1 MTTSL
6 DSFSRTLI
14 GLEFRDDSVVVTC
27 LKNDMSGLKLLSSS
41 VFPLREDDETTAEM
55 KEMISRCVRDKANVF
70 VSIPDKWALIKF
82 IEVPPAK
89 GKDALSQMMQFEIQR
104 HIPYETADVFY
115 DFQVVGKTGSVY
127 SVLLVAVHKERID
140 FLKDFLEKVSLQPG
154 LITLSPFAVLN
165 AVEFSGRSVGGIKEF
180 LGVSGKTGIL
190 GQKGERCVELFVDR
204 DSAHFAALKD
214 GILVYF
220 RSTKVDMSKP
230 VDSLADDIAAGL
242 SGVLDEISMEKFDR
256 MILSGNV
263 PSPRELPD
271 KLGEKLGLSVKVVNP
286 VENVVKGGQDVE
298 DWELVPSVGACYSG
312 LGIGASRINLLPHER
327 DTGTAGA
334 GSLITKISALVLLIL
349 IVGVFA
355 GEAFHD
361 KRLLTKIDDQ
371 LKENEQEIKVI
382 EALTSSLN
390 RLEHEREFL
399 TRVKKAHIVLD
410 VLSELS
416 NIIPSDTW
424 LTNFEFKQLT
434 DEKEGP

>member
-180 LGVSGKTGIL
+180 L
-190 GQKGERCVELFVDR
+190 
-204 DSAHFAALKD
+204 
-214 GILVYF
+214 
-220 RSTKVDMSKP
+220 
-230 VDSLADDIAAGL
+230 
-242 SGVLDEISMEKFDR
+242 
-256 MILSGNV
+256 
-263 PSPRELPD
+263 
-271 KLGEKLGLSVKVVNP
+271 
-286 VENVVKGGQDVE
+286 
-298 DWELVPSVGACYSG
+298 
-312 LGIGASRINLLPHER
+312 
-327 DTGTAGA
+327 
-334 GSLITKISALVLLIL
+334 
-349 IVGVFA
+349 
-355 GEAFHD
+355 
-361 KRLLTKIDDQ
+361 
-371 LKENEQEIKVI
+371 
-382 EALTSSLN
+382 
-390 RLEHEREFL
+390 
-399 TRVKKAHIVLD
+399 
-410 VLSELS
+410 
-416 NIIPSDTW
+416 
-424 LTNFEFKQLT
+424 
-434 DEKEGP
+434 